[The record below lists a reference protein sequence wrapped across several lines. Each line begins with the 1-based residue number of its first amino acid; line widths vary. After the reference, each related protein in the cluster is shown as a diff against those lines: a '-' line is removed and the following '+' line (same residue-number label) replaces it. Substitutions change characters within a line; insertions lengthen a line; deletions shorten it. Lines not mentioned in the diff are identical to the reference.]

1 MPLATPTPQRAGGFG
16 HPPNSNKKKILVVDD
31 DAVVLRALSI
41 KLEANGFDVLIAK
54 EGGEAIRIVR
64 TERPDLILLDIS
76 FPVNVNTVS
85 WDGFLIME
93 WLKRLEEANQ
103 IPIVVIS
110 SGNSEKNKLRAR
122 EAGAAAF
129 FHKPICHD
137 QLFAYIRR
145 KLNVRSPGT
154 TRSFPA
160 RA

>member
-1 MPLATPTPQRAGGFG
+1 MSFATSTFRRAGDFG
-16 HPPNSNKKKILVVDD
+16 RQPNSIKKKILVVDD
-31 DAVVLRALSI
+31 DAVVLRSLSI
-41 KLEANGFDVLIAK
+41 KLKANGFDVLIAK
-54 EGGEAIRIVR
+54 EGGEAIRTVR

-93 WLKRLEEANQ
+93 WLKRLEEADQ
-103 IPIVVIS
+103 VPIIVIS
-110 SGNSEKNKLRAR
+110 SGNSEKNKLRAK

-137 QLFAYIRR
+137 ELFAYIRR
-145 KLNVRSPGT
+145 KLNVRSPLAN
-154 TRSFPA
+154 RSSPA